1 MVNVNKV
8 IDLKR
13 NLRKKMRLLKPLFIL
28 WTSFAITNYSSA
40 DEVLTQEML
49 TSPNVT
55 YAYDFIRKNPNS
67 LDYIKAVDRLIAL
80 SKQNLPSEFYVETN
94 VGDEENFYFLPSTVQ
109 RLNKTTFLMDIKGK
123 KYKSFLIFKTK
134 KEQVFGTAIDCSNK
148 SVAIYSHTKIDGET
162 ENKQVL
168 GNPAYMGYRPIPPG
182 SVFEHFSNFLC
193 DSMGI
198 VPLVSKSELNNNDWI
213 FAFNN
218 NFNSKIYI
226 NPNLT
231 KRYLKTPEVVTK
243 LVFSEPLKSPYYE
256 GASNFVIQRF
266 KVDCD
271 AKITDLDQEF
281 WSDDLKLMA
290 KLTAY
295 ARTSKQPIQADSIAS
310 LAFKEACAG
319 K

>member
-1 MVNVNKV
+1 MKP
-8 IDLKR
+8 IKA
-13 NLRKKMRLLKPLFIL
+13 LLILFVSL
-28 WTSFAITNYSSA
+28 AISHQSHANELLSPA
-40 DEVLTQEML
+40 VLN
-49 TSPNVT
+49 SPNLIDT
-55 YAYDFIRKNPNS
+55 YDFIRKNPNS
-67 LDYIKAVDRLIAL
+67 SDYTKAIDRLIVL
-80 SKQNLPSEFYVETN
+80 SKQNLPAEFYVETN
-94 VGDEENFYFLPSTVQ
+94 VGDEENFYFLPATVQ

-256 GASNFVIQRF
+256 GASNFVVQRF
-266 KVDCD
+266 RIDCD
-271 AKITDLDQEF
+271 AKTTDIDQEF

-295 ARTSKQPIQADSIAS
+295 ARTSKQPIQADSIGS
-310 LAFKEACAG
+310 LAFKEACSG

>member
-1 MVNVNKV
+1 MNSLLPSKFSG
-8 IDLKR
+8 LKMKPIKAFLILFVSLAISHQSHA
-13 NLRKKMRLLKPLFIL
+13 NELL
-28 WTSFAITNYSSA
+28 SQA
-40 DEVLTQEML
+40 VLN
-49 TSPNVT
+49 SPNLLDT
-55 YAYDFIRKNPNS
+55 YDFIRKNPNS
-67 LDYIKAVDRLIAL
+67 SDYTKAIDRLIAL
-80 SKQNLPSEFYVETN
+80 SKQNLPAEFYVETN
-94 VGDEENFYFLPSTVQ
+94 VGDEENFYFLPATVQ

-123 KYKSFLIFKTK
+123 KYKNFLIFKTK

-256 GASNFVIQRF
+256 GASNFVVQRF
-266 KVDCD
+266 RIDCD
-271 AKITDLDQEF
+271 AKTTDIDQEF

-295 ARTSKQPIQADSIAS
+295 ARTSKQPIQADSIGS
-310 LAFKEACAG
+310 LAFKEACSG

>member
-1 MVNVNKV
+1 MNSLLPSKFSG
-8 IDLKR
+8 LKMKPIKAFLIFFVSLAISHQPHA
-13 NLRKKMRLLKPLFIL
+13 NELL
-28 WTSFAITNYSSA
+28 SQA
-40 DEVLTQEML
+40 VLN
-49 TSPNVT
+49 SPNLIDT
-55 YAYDFIRKNPNS
+55 YDFIRKNPNS
-67 LDYIKAVDRLIAL
+67 SDYTKAIDRLIAL
-80 SKQNLPSEFYVETN
+80 SKQNLPAEFYVETS
-94 VGDEENFYFLPSTVQ
+94 VGDEENFYFLPATVQ
-109 RLNKTTFLMDIKGK
+109 RLNKTIFLMDIKGK
-123 KYKSFLIFKTK
+123 KYKNFLLFKTK
-134 KEQVFGTAIDCSNK
+134 KEQVLGTAIDCSNK
-148 SVAIYSHTKIDGET
+148 SVAIYSHTKIEGET

-218 NFNSKIYI
+218 NANSKIYI

-231 KRYLKTPEVVTK
+231 RNYLKTPEVVIK
-243 LVFSEPLKSPYYE
+243 LVLSEPLKSPYYE

-271 AKITDLDQEF
+271 AKTTDLDQEF

-295 ARTSKQPIQADSIAS
+295 ARTSKQPIQADSIGS
-310 LAFKEACAG
+310 LAYQEACSR

>member
-1 MVNVNKV
+1 MKPIKAFLILFVSLAISHQSHANE
-8 IDLKR
+8 
-13 NLRKKMRLLKPLFIL
+13 LL
-28 WTSFAITNYSSA
+28 SQ
-40 DEVLTQEML
+40 DVLN
-49 TSPNVT
+49 SPNLLDT
-55 YAYDFIRKNPNS
+55 YDFIRKNPNS
-67 LDYIKAVDRLIAL
+67 SDYTKAIDRLIAL
-80 SKQNLPSEFYVETN
+80 SKQNLPAEFYVETN
-94 VGDEENFYFLPSTVQ
+94 VGDEENFYFLPATVQ

-123 KYKSFLIFKTK
+123 KYKNFLIFKTK

-168 GNPAYMGYRPIPPG
+168 GNPAYMGYRPIPLG

-256 GASNFVIQRF
+256 GASNFVVQRF
-266 KVDCD
+266 RIDCD
-271 AKITDLDQEF
+271 AKTTDIDQEF

-295 ARTSKQPIQADSIAS
+295 ARTSKQPIQADSIGS
-310 LAFKEACAG
+310 LAFKEACSG

>member
-1 MVNVNKV
+1 MKPIKAFLILFVSLAISHQSHANE
-8 IDLKR
+8 
-13 NLRKKMRLLKPLFIL
+13 LL
-28 WTSFAITNYSSA
+28 SQA
-40 DEVLTQEML
+40 VLN
-49 TSPNVT
+49 SPNLLDT
-55 YAYDFIRKNPNS
+55 YDFIRKNPNS
-67 LDYIKAVDRLIAL
+67 SDYTKAIDRLIAL
-80 SKQNLPSEFYVETN
+80 SKQNLPAEFYVETN
-94 VGDEENFYFLPSTVQ
+94 VGDEENFYFLPATVQ

-123 KYKSFLIFKTK
+123 KYKNFLIFKTK

-256 GASNFVIQRF
+256 GASNFVVQRF
-266 KVDCD
+266 RIDCD
-271 AKITDLDQEF
+271 AKTTDIDQEF

-295 ARTSKQPIQADSIAS
+295 ARTSKQPIQADSIGS
-310 LAFKEACAG
+310 LAFKEACSG

>member
-1 MVNVNKV
+1 MNSLLPSKFSG
-8 IDLKR
+8 LKMKPIKAFLILFVSLAISHQSHA
-13 NLRKKMRLLKPLFIL
+13 NELL
-28 WTSFAITNYSSA
+28 SQA
-40 DEVLTQEML
+40 VLN
-49 TSPNVT
+49 SPNLLDT
-55 YAYDFIRKNPNS
+55 YDFIRKNPNS
-67 LDYIKAVDRLIAL
+67 SDYTKAIDRLIAL
-80 SKQNLPSEFYVETN
+80 SKQNLPAEFYVETN
-94 VGDEENFYFLPSTVQ
+94 VGDEENFYFLPATVQ

-123 KYKSFLIFKTK
+123 KYKNFLIFKTK

-266 KVDCD
+266 KIDCD

-295 ARTSKQPIQADSIAS
+295 ARTSKQPIQADSIGS
-310 LAFKEACAG
+310 LAFKEACSG

>member
-1 MVNVNKV
+1 M
-8 IDLKR
+8 
-13 NLRKKMRLLKPLFIL
+13 KPLKAFLIL
-28 WTSFAITNYSSA
+28 FVSLAISNQSNANELLSQA
-40 DEVLTQEML
+40 VLS
-49 TSPNVT
+49 SPNLIDT
-55 YAYDFIRKNPNS
+55 YDFIRKNPNS
-67 LDYIKAVDRLIAL
+67 EDYTKAVDKLIAL

-94 VGDEENFYFLPSTVQ
+94 VGDEENFYFLPATVQ

-123 KYKSFLIFKTK
+123 KYKNFLIFKTK

-148 SVAIYSHTKIDGET
+148 SVAIYSHTKIDGEA
-162 ENKQVL
+162 ESKQVF

-193 DSMGI
+193 ESMGLS
-198 VPLVSKSELNNNDWI
+198 PLVSKSELNNNDWI

-243 LVFSEPLKSPYYE
+243 LVFSEPLKSPFYE
-256 GASNFVIQRF
+256 GASNFVVQRF
-266 KVDCD
+266 RIDCD
-271 AKITDLDQEF
+271 AKTTDIDQEF

-295 ARTSKQPIQADSIAS
+295 ARTSKQPIQADSIGS
-310 LAFKEACAG
+310 LAFKEACTG